1 MRTVFGSLRHTR
13 TRTRI
18 TFLSIGLVILICLTS
33 YIQVLLNNWNG
44 PFYDSIEKRNLSE
57 FGRQLE
63 IFVLIAGALLVC
75 NVVQAWLNQTATL
88 LLRRGLAV
96 DLLRLWN
103 SCGRAVPQDAT
114 LEGARKPGPAYPG
127 RFAQCRR
134 LDRVA
139 LHRPLPVLNTIAQ
152 LCRHP
157 LVYFRR
163 LRRHDLRPHH
173 FHSGYMV
180 WIALIYAGA
189 GTFLSSVVGRQLV
202 DQNNRRAAFEAE
214 FRKALVE
221 ANTARGTDTVTRQSV
236 FATAGISTASSPMCS
251 PPRGSSS
258 SRRRTSPGSPLAS
271 AGGGLVVPVLAAAPA
286 YFAGQLTFGGLM
298 MAVGAFNQ
306 VNTALRW
313 QITNFSMIAQWR
325 AAMHRIVQ
333 FKLQLQAFRETTA
346 TTARADIRQLTLPR
360 QACSPI
366 LNRSLKGR
374 RDATDRIRQFLHPP
388 ARALLCAGSGGER
401 VGTLHVRLQR
411 TAGQGAW
418 P

>member
-1 MRTVFGSLRHTR
+1 MTPLDPPSSATGRRPDKDALRFQMRTVFGSLRHTR

-44 PFYDSIEKRNLSE
+44 PFYDSIEKRNLAE

-63 IFVLIAGALLVC
+63 VFVLIAGALLVC
-75 NVVQAWLNQTATL
+75 NVVQAWLTQTATL

-114 LEGARKPGPAYPG
+114 LEGARNPDQRIQEDSLNVADWTVSLSIGLFQSSILLLSFVGILWSISGA
-127 RFAQCRR
+127 FA
-134 LDRVA
+134 LT
-139 LHRPLPVLNTIAQ
+139 LFGYHISIP
-152 LCRHP
+152 
-157 LVYFRR
+157 
-163 LRRHDLRPHH
+163 
-173 FHSGYMV
+173 GYMV

-189 GTFLSSVVGRQLV
+189 GTFLSAVVGRQLV

-221 ANTARGTDTVTRQSV
+221 ANTARGTDTVTRGSV
-236 FATAGISTASSPMCS
+236 YATSWHLYRIFSNV
-251 PPRGSSS
+251 
-258 SRRRTSPGSPLAS
+258 LAS
-271 AGGGLVVPVLAAAPA
+271 TRLIIVSQTNLTWISAGFGWGGLVVPVLAAAPA
-286 YFAGQLTFGGLM
+286 YFSGQLSFGGLM

-313 QITNFSMIAQWR
+313 QINNFSMIAQWR

-333 FKLQLQAFRETTA
+333 FKLQLLAFRESTGHNGK
-346 TTARADIRQLTLPR
+346 
-360 QACSPI
+360 S
-366 LNRSLKGR
+366 
-374 RDATDRIRQFLHPP
+374 
-388 ARALLCAGSGGER
+388 
-401 VGTLHVRLQR
+401 
-411 TAGQGAW
+411 
-418 P
+418 